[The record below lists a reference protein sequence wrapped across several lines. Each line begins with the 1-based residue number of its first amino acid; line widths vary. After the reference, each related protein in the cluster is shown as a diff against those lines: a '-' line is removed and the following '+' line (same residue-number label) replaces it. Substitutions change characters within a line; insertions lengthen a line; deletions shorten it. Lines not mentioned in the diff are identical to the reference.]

1 MRVTKKKGLAA
12 LALAAAALTALS
24 GCAGSG
30 SDGGKDAGASGEL
43 QTVNVGIVQL
53 SIFAPI
59 YVAEAKGY
67 FEDEGIKVN
76 LQNVK
81 SGQDA
86 IPLASSG
93 KLDVVAAGFSAGM
106 FNAVNAGL
114 DIKVVASMGVAGGA
128 DEEPASALVVSKK
141 EYDAG
146 SVTTVADLK
155 GKKIGVAGGSGGTG
169 AYYVSLALEE
179 AGLTAK
185 DVTFVNLGNPDIPT
199 ALKTGG
205 VDAGFISAPF
215 WSNTVDDGVGQKIWQ
230 TPEGVSGTGMIYGG
244 QFMTSDL
251 AQPFFDAVARGAQ
264 DLQGDAKNS
273 DENIKI
279 IADATGQTPEE
290 VKATPLYNWLPNL
303 APLPDQLLGMQKL
316 WMSFGALDFDTP
328 LAADDFVTTKF
339 SDAVKVSK

>member
-1 MRVTKKKGLAA
+1 MRVKKSRAAAA
-12 LALAAAALTALS
+12 LALAAAAAVALA
-24 GCAGSG
+24 GCAGTTDGGG
-30 SDGGKDAGASGEL
+30 SDDAAGGEL

-93 KLDVVAAGFSAGM
+93 KLDVVAAGISAGL

-114 DIKVVASMGVAGGA
+114 DVKVVASMGVAGA
-128 DEEPASALVVSKK
+128 PDEEPASALVVSKK

-146 SVTTVADLK
+146 TITTVADLK
-155 GKKIGVAGGSGGTG
+155 GKKIGALGGSGATS

-179 AGLTAK
+179 AGLTAQ
-185 DVTFVNLGNPDIPT
+185 DVTFVNISNPDIPT
-199 ALKTGG
+199 AIKTGG
-205 VDAGFISAPF
+205 VDAGFMSAPF
-215 WSNTVDDGVGQKIWQ
+215 WSNSVDDGDGQKIWQ
-230 TPEGVSGTGMIYGG
+230 TPQGVSGTGMIYGG
-244 QFMTSDL
+244 QFAQSDL
-251 AQPFFDAVARGAQ
+251 AQPFFDAVARAAQ
-264 DLQGDAKNS
+264 DLQGDAKES

-279 IADATGQTPEE
+279 IADATDQTPED
-290 VKATPLYNWLPNL
+290 VKATPLYDWLPNV
-303 APLPDQLLGMQKL
+303 APLPDQLAGMEKL
-316 WMSFGALDFDTP
+316 WMSFGALDYDAP
-328 LAADDFVTTKF
+328 LEASDYVTTKF
-339 SDAVKVSK
+339 SDAVKVDK